1 MDQRVKIEIGI
12 DGKIKAE
19 TLGIKGKKCLDFIQ
33 TLEQMLDAQ
42 TIDSEYTKEYLETS
56 VTTSSEIAIQRLKE
70 ER

>member
-1 MDQRVKIEIGI
+1 VDQRVKIEIGI

-33 TLEQMLDAQ
+33 ILEQMLDAE
-42 TIDSEYTKEYLETS
+42 TVDSEYTEEYLETN
-56 VTTSSEIAIQRLKE
+56 VTTSSEIAVQRLKE